1 MSEIREKA
9 TLSGGRYKQNQKFEE
24 MRRLQDTLAQE
35 KKEWNIKKQSLEA
48 EEKEMKA
55 KMAKDQVI
63 LILKFREIAT
73 LINFQKINSMLQF
86 HEKSLEAEEKK

>member
-1 MSEIREKA
+1 
-9 TLSGGRYKQNQKFEE
+9 

-63 LILKFREIAT
+63 
-73 LINFQKINSMLQF
+73 
-86 HEKSLEAEEKK
+86 

>member
-1 MSEIREKA
+1 
-9 TLSGGRYKQNQKFEE
+9 

-55 KMAKDQVI
+55 MNTYKR
-63 LILKFREIAT
+63 LKNT
-73 LINFQKINSMLQF
+73 LK
-86 HEKSLEAEEKK
+86 HPT

>member
-48 EEKEMKA
+48 EEKEMA
-55 KMAKDQVI
+55 EN
-63 LILKFREIAT
+63 RESPNPT
-73 LINFQKINSMLQF
+73 YGRPRF
-86 HEKSLEAEEKK
+86 

>member
-1 MSEIREKA
+1 MSKYHSVLLTLFSSIKTELSEIREKA

-35 KKEWNIKKQSLEA
+35 KKEWKIKKGSLEA
-48 EEKEMKA
+48 EEKEYKA

-63 LILKFREIAT
+63 WTSSA
-73 LINFQKINSMLQF
+73 
-86 HEKSLEAEEKK
+86 AA

>member
-1 MSEIREKA
+1 MGGWLTVNNFTIYFPFFCSIKTELSEIREKA

-63 LILKFREIAT
+63 
-73 LINFQKINSMLQF
+73 
-86 HEKSLEAEEKK
+86 